1 MEYLKIMKDLFTK
14 AFLVMLKQY
23 YQISFEIIGNL
34 IDQIMSY

>member
-14 AFLVMLKQY
+14 AFLVMLKQH
-23 YQISFEIIGNL
+23 YQISFEIIGNP